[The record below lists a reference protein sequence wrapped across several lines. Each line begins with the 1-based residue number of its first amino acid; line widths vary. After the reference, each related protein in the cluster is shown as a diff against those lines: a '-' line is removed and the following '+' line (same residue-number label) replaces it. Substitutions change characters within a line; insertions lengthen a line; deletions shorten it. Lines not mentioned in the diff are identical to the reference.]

1 MPLPART
8 AEHAVFRRW
17 LSPHGLTESVP
28 IRGMV
33 FTLSL
38 DKNRLVLIFLSNG
51 GGIVNQGI
59 ALIAAFLA
67 GGAFAGLAL
76 WKLRK
81 YCVP

>member
-1 MPLPART
+1 
-8 AEHAVFRRW
+8 
-17 LSPHGLTESVP
+17 
-28 IRGMV
+28 MV

>member
-1 MPLPART
+1 M
-8 AEHAVFRRW
+8 
-17 LSPHGLTESVP
+17 
-28 IRGMV
+28 
-33 FTLSL
+33 
-38 DKNRLVLIFLSNG
+38 D
-51 GGIVNQGI
+51 QGT